1 MNEFNKYKLLSEGKA
16 FGDRAKI
23 ALVLLDSNTAYEEL
37 KVEGAQTSVA
47 GSYSCVGGDPASI
60 LEMITIELICRNPRD
75 TWYLPD
81 NVKFW
86 DRRFGSLFE
95 TKFFCYDDDVETWSK
110 ILNKFFIKLQWMPKR
125 EDYSSTKSY
134 NNAWGYFAE
143 LLAVVKENN
152 HPEFNTYYEIAT
164 GKGMSES
171 VFERKLK
178 ELAELKQSFAKD

>member
-1 MNEFNKYKLLSEGKA
+1 M
-16 FGDRAKI
+16 
-23 ALVLLDSNTAYEEL
+23 
-37 KVEGAQTSVA
+37 
-47 GSYSCVGGDPASI
+47 
-60 LEMITIELICRNPRD
+60 
-75 TWYLPD
+75 PD

-86 DRRFGSLFE
+86 DRRFGGLFE

-125 EDYSSTKSY
+125 EDYSSTKSF

-152 HPEFNTYYEIAT
+152 HPEFNEYYEIAT
-164 GKGMSES
+164 QNGMSEA

-178 ELAELKQSFAKD
+178 ELSKLKMN

>member
-1 MNEFNKYKLLSEGKA
+1 MNEFNKYKILSEGKA
-16 FGDRAKI
+16 FGHRAKI
-23 ALVLLDSNTAYEEL
+23 ALLLLDSSTAYEEL
-37 KVEGAQTSVA
+37 KEEGAQTSVA
-47 GSYSCVGGDPASI
+47 GSYDCVGGDPAAI
-60 LEMITIELICRNPRD
+60 LERITIELICRNPRD

-95 TKFFCYDDDVETWSK
+95 TKFFCYDDDAETWSK

-125 EDYSSTKSY
+125 EDYSSTKSF

-152 HPEFNTYYEIAT
+152 HPEFNDYYEIAI
-164 GKGMSES
+164 KNGMNEA
-171 VFERKLK
+171 VFEKTLKKLS
-178 ELAELKQSFAKD
+178 EIKQSFIKS

>member
-23 ALVLLDSNTAYEEL
+23 ALLLLDSSTAYEEL
-37 KVEGAQTSVA
+37 KEEAAQTSVA
-47 GSYSCVGGDPASI
+47 GSYDCVGGFPAEI
-60 LEMITIELICRNPRD
+60 LERIIIELICCD

-95 TKFFCYDDDVETWSK
+95 TKFFCYDDDVGTWNK

-134 NNAWGYFAE
+134 NNVWGYFAE

-152 HPEFNTYYEIAT
+152 RPEFNIYYEIAT

-171 VFERKLK
+171 VFDRKLK
-178 ELAELKQSFAKD
+178 ELAELKQSFVKG

>member
-1 MNEFNKYKLLSEGKA
+1 MKDFNKYKLLSEGKA

-23 ALVLLDSNTAYEEL
+23 ALLLLDSSTAYEEL
-37 KVEGAQTSVA
+37 KEEATQTSVA
-47 GSYSCVGGDPASI
+47 GSYDCVGGFPAEI
-60 LEMITIELICRNPRD
+60 LERIIMKLICCN

-95 TKFFCYDDDVETWSK
+95 TKFFCYDDDAETWSK

-152 HPEFNTYYEIAT
+152 HPEFNKYYEIAT
-164 GKGMSES
+164 ENGMSKA

-178 ELAELKQSFAKD
+178 ELAELKQSFAKG